1 MNGSFLTGGVVDNE
15 SGHSSRVRVTL
26 WWVMG
31 VIAALLIV
39 SGVYLWRRRTSM
51 WTLRDRGGHSVC
63 TVQPTWTEVEVSA
76 NCGPRSG
83 RGWQPKVVSTASGF
97 FKVQMCSAPGDV
109 YGAKVVLYG
118 CDGTVQTVEGMPAR
132 GFIYPSE

>member
-1 MNGSFLTGGVVDNE
+1 MRGSFLTGGAVDSE

-26 WWVMG
+26 WWVVG

-39 SGVYLWRRRTSM
+39 SGVYLWRRTRM
-51 WTLRDRGGHSVC
+51 WTLRDRNGHSVC
-63 TVQPTWTEVEVSA
+63 LVQPTWTEVEVSG

-83 RGWQPKVVSTASGF
+83 RGWQPKVASSASGF

-118 CDGTVQTVEGMPAR
+118 CDGRVQAVETMPAR